1 MRYPQETKYFSEDA
15 AVFADYQS
23 NPRFKTV
30 DLMRFFSTSRE
41 ELRATGLA
49 MLDKF
54 TSAANATQ
62 IEADI
67 ACDFVDNPRAG
78 VRGVYPG
85 RWRLISNK
93 QAQDPTDPSKQ
104 GILQHLR
111 LYRLT
116 TLLDTATPAAI
127 DFTMARVVAG
137 DSSLGNTTR
146 VDDAYTY
153 SANPAKLI
161 TLEWAAIHP
170 SKVADV
176 IAEFSARLLPTLTFV
191 VDGQSFTGLAYL
203 FALVKDEET
212 DKDGSKTVQFVIG
225 RPEYVLKYRGQVW
238 SLAPFTGFLV
248 WDIPKDAAQTLLDNV
263 LAHHGQG
270 VTALPEYDKGA
281 HTVSIRFKIRDSLG
295 GYGYDFFGGGT
306 CMQTETLEFYTGYTK
321 ENLAVLLNSLAG
333 QVSSGVWYTLT
344 VTEDRDDGLFDALV
358 TKHVAVEVYQTP
370 QVSKLAATSQETTQR
385 GFNLKSSGVLP
396 MAGFTAGRIQQR
408 TIQKNPNCTEDVT
421 LVYDDSIYRTFDAV
435 TEDSTL
441 VNARTRSILNSLVK
455 TDATLAYQGAIY
467 RADNTLAPDGTYQGK
482 LIYEVSKPI
491 VSTKQ
496 SEDSTLNSTHVT
508 LYANSRAP
516 LEAPDGIQGAIYR
529 VSHALQPINPD
540 GTYHGQV
547 IYEVSK
553 PVSVTAQTGDD
564 FTKNE
569 HTTMYANSRSK
580 IEASGGTQGSL
591 YRAGNTIQVDGTYHG
606 QLVYE
611 YSKAVMVVAT
621 TGDSF
626 TSHDQTAVYL
636 NSRSMIEAPGGT
648 QGSLYKSGNTINPD
662 GTYHGQLVYEY
673 SKAVMAVATTGDSFT
688 SHDQTAVYLN
698 SRSMIET
705 PGGAQGSLYKSGN
718 TINPDGT
725 YHGQLVYEYSKEVQ
739 VSRQSGDSVT
749 STEQAA
755 LYVNSRTPVSAPAG
769 SQGVIYKAGMTMNP
783 DGTYHGELQYAYSK
797 RVQFSLAAE
806 DAGLHHIDQQ
816 KYVANR
822 VPVGASASVQ
832 GGIYRSAFAMA
843 QDGTYHGETS
853 YQGSKA
859 ADVYV
864 NWQTLNGGAGAYF
877 FRNQLALPASTIA
890 ALTQCTRNRV
900 SVRTNDD
907 LTYDASIEIEPV
919 EYHWWS
925 GQAAQSATIVSGQ
938 TRVSIDWNGDG
949 TSWRTVTTTYTLYY
963 RTTEADANT
972 AASGGGPGT
981 KVWATGV
988 QWKALKVTSVAY
1000 SAWTVAASYT
1010 WS

>member
-191 VDGQSFTGLAYL
+191 VDGQSFTGLTYL
-203 FALVKDEET
+203 FALVKDEDT
-212 DKDGSKTVQFVIG
+212 DKDGMKTVQFVIG

-396 MAGFTAGRIQQR
+396 MAVFTAGRIQQR

-553 PVSVTAQTGDD
+553 PVLATAQTGDD
-564 FTKNE
+564 FVKNE
-569 HTTMYANSRSK
+569 QTTVYANSRSK
-580 IEASGGTQGSL
+580 IDAPNGTQGS
-591 YRAGNTIQVDGTYHG
+591 I
-606 QLVYE
+606 
-611 YSKAVMVVAT
+611 
-621 TGDSF
+621 
-626 TSHDQTAVYL
+626 
-636 NSRSMIEAPGGT
+636 
-648 QGSLYKSGNTINPD
+648 YKSGNSIQVD

-698 SRSMIET
+698 SRSMIEA

-725 YHGQLVYEYSKEVQ
+725 YHGQLVYEYSKAVQ
-739 VSRQSGDSVT
+739 VGIQTEDSVT
-749 STEQAA
+749 STGQAA
-755 LYVNSRTPVSAPAG
+755 IYVNSRLAVAAPAG
-769 SQGVIYKAGMTMNP
+769 SQGIVYKANTTLNP

-797 RVQFSLAAE
+797 GVQFSLAAE

-822 VPVGASASVQ
+822 VPVDASASVQ

-925 GQAAQSATIVSGQ
+925 GQAAQSATIVSDQ
-938 TRVSIDWNGDG
+938 TRVSIDWNGGG